1 MKPSSSALRPSS
13 ESKKA
18 IIMKSICTG
27 GAVLS
32 LAFAALC
39 AIPVRGEEKAPA
51 FKLETIRGHAVF
63 LGEALERKFAVK
75 TVPEARQRTIA
86 IETADGQLVPVVE
99 DVRGRAFRADERL
112 RKPEIEVLVRRYEGS
127 PSVQVIR
134 LFELAADGKY
144 ELDYW
149 CDICAITMFELKEC
163 ECCQGD
169 IELRRT
175 KK

>member
-1 MKPSSSALRPSS
+1 
-13 ESKKA
+13 
-18 IIMKSICTG
+18 MKSS
-27 GAVLS
+27 GARLALLS
-32 LAFAALC
+32 VAMLTVNASF
-39 AIPVRGEEKAPA
+39 VRADEKLPA
-51 FKLETIRGHAVF
+51 FKLETIRGRAVF

-86 IETADGQLVPVVE
+86 IETTDGQLVPVVE
-99 DVRGRAFRADERL
+99 DVRGRAFRVDERL

-149 CDICAITMFELKEC
+149 CEICAITMFELKEC

-175 KK
+175 KQ